1 MDSSVGT
8 VCDDMPRG
16 GLQGGRGAE
25 PKNLVSIPPS
35 GYSTAVSQKPHT
47 EELDVNFGE
56 RRSRAALGLGE
67 QSNILHAQAPAA
79 HGYSSRANSST
90 EQNQHLQESRP
101 VAPGAKS
108 STISVVTLKGETT
121 AFFCFSPFS
130 KVAEAPKINA
140 KSSEFRTKLGERL
153 NQKLKI
159 HWQNGNNSSKPEKRE
174 LGKEELNDRIFE
186 VEANPEEMFENIFNI
201 DRKKNTKVGYVP
213 KEGLH
218 VRYDTFGNPIFAN
231 APNRRAPPL
240 NTLTTKLL
248 QETDKNDDL
257 YKLMYNDIKIPST
270 MSWDQIQGYVDD
282 KAEENYQKLKQIFFP
297 NLTPY
302 DSSSSHIQND
312 VGDKDDKTQIVHENT
327 NTKTEE
333 KQDVL
338 NLKSEIRQQGNV
350 KITGFSQNKM
360 KRQMSKINR
369 SGIIPPP
376 PPAKQGEEEIIPPP
390 PPPFKEECAKVCCSN
405 IGKTTSVP
413 TQGSSNDVILGMSA
427 TEVVKIAAEDL
438 AGDQYI

>member
-1 MDSSVGT
+1 M
-8 VCDDMPRG
+8 
-16 GLQGGRGAE
+16 
-25 PKNLVSIPPS
+25 
-35 GYSTAVSQKPHT
+35 
-47 EELDVNFGE
+47 
-56 RRSRAALGLGE
+56 
-67 QSNILHAQAPAA
+67 
-79 HGYSSRANSST
+79 
-90 EQNQHLQESRP
+90 
-101 VAPGAKS
+101 
-108 STISVVTLKGETT
+108 
-121 AFFCFSPFS
+121 
-130 KVAEAPKINA
+130 
-140 KSSEFRTKLGERL
+140 
-153 NQKLKI
+153 
-159 HWQNGNNSSKPEKRE
+159 
-174 LGKEELNDRIFE
+174 
-186 VEANPEEMFENIFNI
+186 
-201 DRKKNTKVGYVP
+201 P

-282 KAEENYQKLKQIFFP
+282 KAEENDQKLKPIFFP

-427 TEVVKIAAEDL
+427 TEVVKIAAKLSQEINISAPAL
-438 AGDQYI
+438 HQENLYYQSFQRQQLN